1 MSAQAAPSPA
11 KFARPPIP
19 VSPPFVDSPA
29 KRSFDLLVGGIVLLC
44 ALPAMACIAVLIR
57 ATSPGPIFFP
67 QTRVGLRG
75 RRFRLLKFRTM
86 QAGASEEVHRNYVRS
101 LINAPEAASRHG
113 GMYKLAHDC
122 RVTRVGRVLRRTGL
136 DELPQLINVLRGEMS
151 LVGPRPPL
159 EYEVEL
165 YRPDQM
171 ERLAVR
177 PGLTGLWQVSGRN
190 QLAYADMCDLDR
202 VYIRT
207 WSFLGDVVI
216 VLRTPFAMFH
226 SKGQA
231 A

>member
-1 MSAQAAPSPA
+1 
-11 KFARPPIP
+11 
-19 VSPPFVDSPA
+19 
-29 KRSFDLLVGGIVLLC
+29 
-44 ALPAMACIAVLIR
+44 
-57 ATSPGPIFFP
+57 
-67 QTRVGLRG
+67 
-75 RRFRLLKFRTM
+75 
-86 QAGASEEVHRNYVRS
+86 
-101 LINAPEAASRHG
+101 
-113 GMYKLAHDC
+113 MYKLVDDR
-122 RVTRVGRVLRRTGL
+122 RVTRVGRVLRRSGL

-165 YRPDQM
+165 YNTVQM

-190 QLAYADMCDLDR
+190 QLAYADMCELDR
-202 VYIRT
+202 AYIHT
-207 WSFLGDVVI
+207 WSFRGDVAI

>member
-11 KFARPPIP
+11 RHARPAIP
-19 VSPPFVDSPA
+19 PSPA
-29 KRSFDLLVGGIVLLC
+29 FVSSLAKRVFDVVIGG
-44 ALPAMACIAVLIR
+44 AVLVASAPALAVIALLIK
-57 ATSPGPIFFP
+57 ATSDGPVFFA

-86 QAGASEEVHRNYVRS
+86 FVGASDEVHRSYVRS
-101 LINAPEAASRHG
+101 LISMPEATPRHDG
-113 GMYKLAHDC
+113 LYKLAGDQ
-122 RVTRVGRVLRRTGL
+122 RVTAVGRVLRRSGL
-136 DELPQLINVLRGEMS
+136 DELPQLLNVLRGEMS

-165 YRPDQM
+165 YDALQM

-190 QLAYADMCDLDR
+190 KLAYGDMCDLDR
-202 VYIRT
+202 TYIRT
-207 WSFLGDVVI
+207 WSFLSDVII
-216 VLRTPFAMFH
+216 VLRTPIAMF
-226 SKGQA
+226 SSRGQA

>member
-1 MSAQAAPSPA
+1 MSAQAAPSLA
-11 KFARPPIP
+11 KFAPPPIP
-19 VSPPFVDSPA
+19 ASPSFVDSPA
-29 KRSFDLLVGGIVLLC
+29 KRSFDLVVGGVVLLC
-44 ALPAMACIAVLIR
+44 ALPLMACIALLIR

-67 QTRVGLRG
+67 QTRVGLRA

-101 LINAPEAASRHG
+101 LINAPEAAPQHG

-122 RVTRVGRVLRRTGL
+122 RVTPVGRVLRRTGL

-165 YRPDQM
+165 YRPEQM

-190 QLAYADMCDLDR
+190 QLAYSDMCDLDR

-207 WSFLGDVVI
+207 WSFLGDVII